1 MVGWSPGC
9 YIPSFMEIG
18 LPVSEKKIFE
28 GFLPYGL
35 KHTVQEYLLHHDRHG
50 VLFFTVMEKGLFI
63 VQMIKSTI
71 NNVCMRGQDN

>member
-1 MVGWSPGC
+1 MNLRDQKKFG
-9 YIPSFMEIG
+9 
-18 LPVSEKKIFE
+18 EKSANGMKF
-28 GFLPYGL
+28 
-35 KHTVQEYLLHHDRHG
+35 TVQEFLLHHDRLG